1 MMKLSKIL
9 SVLLIV
15 LSITVFAACEKE
27 GPAEKAG
34 KKIDET
40 MEKAGDKMQD
50 AGEAVQDKAE
60 EMKEKAEEAAK

>member
-1 MMKLSKIL
+1 MKRSKIL

-15 LSITVFAACEKE
+15 LLIAAFVSCEQE

-40 MEKAGDKMQD
+40 MEKAGDKMEE
-50 AGEAVQDKAE
+50 AGEAVQEKTE
-60 EMKEKAEEAAK
+60 EMKEKAKEAVQ

>member
-1 MMKLSKIL
+1 MKRSKIL

-15 LSITVFAACEKE
+15 LLITVFVACEQE

-34 KKIDET
+34 AKIDET
-40 MEKAGDKMQD
+40 MEEAGDKMEE

-60 EMKEKAEEAAK
+60 EMKEKAKEAVQ